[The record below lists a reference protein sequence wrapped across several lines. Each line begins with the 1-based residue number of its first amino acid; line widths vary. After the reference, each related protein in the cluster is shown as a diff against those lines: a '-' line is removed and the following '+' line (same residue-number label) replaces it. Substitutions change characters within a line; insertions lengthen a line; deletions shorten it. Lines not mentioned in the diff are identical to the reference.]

1 MRKYE
6 CADPSLQEAF
16 DNGTLG
22 YYSRPKSKFP
32 PMSMY
37 QRASQF
43 RPFAAL
49 KGYEECIDDASRYVI
64 VKKELAVINKKKLI
78 I

>member
-22 YYSRPKSKFP
+22 YYPRPKSKFP

-43 RPFAAL
+43 KPFAAL

-64 VKKELAVINKKKLI
+64 S
-78 I
+78 